1 MTQFHTEVVAK
12 FNDCPE
18 CDGTGVVVYASL
30 NKDLPMKA
38 CSNCNGAGFVEMDE
52 LDWLD

>member
-30 NKDLPMKA
+30 NKDIPMRA

>member
-1 MTQFHTEVVAK
+1 MTQFHTEVAAK

-18 CDGTGVVVYASL
+18 CDGTGIVTYASL
-30 NKDLPMKA
+30 NNDIPLTE
-38 CSNCNGAGFVEMDE
+38 CNNCGGNGYVEMDE